1 MLLNQSEQE
10 ITQINQNV
18 FFKEFTFDKND
29 FVIDNR
35 NKVELAD
42 NVLWLDDLLIII
54 QIKEKDL
61 KGNSSVEDWLKN
73 KVFKKAKNQIKSTL
87 RYLYEHKTISIANGH
102 NDNHILDIQKMVSI
116 HSVVIYKIDDWKK
129 ESEIA
134 KKYITRDNCFI
145 HFISFDD
152 YIHICR
158 YIITP
163 VELGQY
169 FVFREELLRRNTN
182 IDKLPEQYF
191 LAHYFQNPTNTTF
204 NILYICNLD
213 KICEKI
219 ISREDEFY
227 LGSFI
232 NHMRETLYEY
242 GDERDYYFII
252 RELAKLN
259 REEMKLFKERLL
271 AVMNEGPKALPILMK
286 RFASLRTQCG
296 FVLMRLNKKVEET
309 WSRALVNFPFEFKYK
324 WKLNKCIG
332 LVVLKDNDH
341 FDFRWSYMEGEWEYD
356 EELEKRVEE
365 DIEVNG
371 KGKMLESMIYRD
383 LID

>member
-29 FVIDNR
+29 FIIDNR

-42 NVLWLDDLLIII
+42 NVLWLDDLMIII
-54 QIKEKDL
+54 QIKEKSS
-61 KGNSSVEDWLKN
+61 KGNSSVDDWLKN

-102 NDNHILDIQKMVSI
+102 NDNHILDIRNIVSV
-116 HSVVIYKIDDWKK
+116 HSVVIYKIDDWRK
-129 ESEIA
+129 EAAIA
-134 KKYITRDNCFI
+134 KKHITKDNCFI
-145 HFISFDD
+145 HFFSFDD

-169 FVFREELLRRNTN
+169 LVFREEMLRSNTN
-182 IDKLPEQYF
+182 MDELPEQYF
-191 LAHYFQNPTNTTF
+191 LAHYFQNPTNPTF

-213 KICEKI
+213 KICKKI

-232 NHMRETLYEY
+232 SHMRDTLYAY
-242 GDERDYYFII
+242 GDEKDYYFII

-271 AVMNEGPKALPILMK
+271 AVMNEEPKSLPVAMK

-296 FVLMRLNKKVEET
+296 FVLMKLNKKVEAT
-309 WSRALVNFPFEFKYK
+309 WRRALVNFSLEFKYK

-332 LVVLKDNDH
+332 LVVLKDNDY
-341 FDFRWSYMEGEWEYD
+341 FDFRWSYMEGEWKYD

-365 DIEVNG
+365 DIEING
-371 KGKMLESMIYRD
+371 KGKMLKSMIYSD

>member
-29 FVIDNR
+29 FIIDNR

-54 QIKEKDL
+54 QIKEKDSE
-61 KGNSSVEDWLKN
+61 GCSSVEDWLKN
-73 KVFKKAKNQIKSTL
+73 KVFNKAKNQIKSTL

-102 NDNHILDIQKMVSI
+102 NDNHILDIQKIVSV

-145 HFISFDD
+145 HFISLDD
-152 YIHICR
+152 YMQVCR

-169 FVFREELLRRNTN
+169 LMFREAVLRSNTN
-182 IDKLPEQYF
+182 IDELPEQYF

-204 NILYICNLD
+204 NVLYICNLD

-232 NHMRETLYEY
+232 SHMRETLYAY

-271 AVMNEGPKALPILMK
+271 AVMNEEPKSLPVLMK
-286 RFASLRTQCG
+286 RFASLRTLCG
-296 FVLMRLNKKVEET
+296 FVLMRLNKKVEDT

-341 FDFRWSYMEGEWEYD
+341 FDFRWSYMEGEWKYD

>member
-1 MLLNQSEQE
+1 M
-10 ITQINQNV
+10 
-18 FFKEFTFDKND
+18 
-29 FVIDNR
+29 
-35 NKVELAD
+35 
-42 NVLWLDDLLIII
+42 
-54 QIKEKDL
+54 
-61 KGNSSVEDWLKN
+61 
-73 KVFKKAKNQIKSTL
+73 
-87 RYLYEHKTISIANGH
+87 
-102 NDNHILDIQKMVSI
+102 
-116 HSVVIYKIDDWKK
+116 
-129 ESEIA
+129 
-134 KKYITRDNCFI
+134 
-145 HFISFDD
+145 
-152 YIHICR
+152 
-158 YIITP
+158 
-163 VELGQY
+163 
-169 FVFREELLRRNTN
+169 
-182 IDKLPEQYF
+182 
-191 LAHYFQNPTNTTF
+191 
-204 NILYICNLD
+204 
-213 KICEKI
+213 
-219 ISREDEFY
+219 
-227 LGSFI
+227 
-232 NHMRETLYEY
+232 YEY

-271 AVMNEGPKALPILMK
+271 AVMNERPKALPILMK

-309 WSRALVNFPFEFKYK
+309 WSRVLVNFPFEFKYK

>member
-1 MLLNQSEQE
+1 MLSNQSEQE
-10 ITQINQNV
+10 ITRINQNV

-29 FVIDNR
+29 FIIDNL

-54 QIKEKDL
+54 QIKEKDSE
-61 KGNSSVEDWLKN
+61 GCSSVADWLKN
-73 KVFKKAKNQIKSTL
+73 KVFKKAKNQIKGTL
-87 RYLYEHKTISIANGH
+87 RYLYEHNTISIANGH
-102 NDNHILDIQKMVSI
+102 NDNHILDIQKIVSV
-116 HSVVIYKIDDWKK
+116 HSVVIYKIDNWRK

-134 KKYITRDNCFI
+134 KKYITKDNRFI

-152 YIHICR
+152 YMQVCR

-169 FVFREELLRRNTN
+169 LMFREEVLRSNTN
-182 IDKLPEQYF
+182 IDELPEQYF
-191 LAHYFQNPTNTTF
+191 LAHYFQNPQNTTF

-232 NHMRETLYEY
+232 SRMRETLYAY
-242 GDERDYYFII
+242 GNERDYYFII

-271 AVMNEGPKALPILMK
+271 AVMNEEPKSLPVAMK

-309 WSRALVNFPFEFKYK
+309 WSRALVNFPSEFKYK

-332 LVVLKDNDH
+332 LVVLKDNDY
-341 FDFRWSYMEGEWEYD
+341 FDFRWSYMEGEWKYD
-356 EELEKRVEE
+356 EELKKIVEE
-365 DIEVNG
+365 DIEING

>member
-54 QIKEKDL
+54 QIKEKDSE
-61 KGNSSVEDWLKN
+61 GCSSVEDWLKN

-191 LAHYFQNPTNTTF
+191 LAHYFQNPTNATF

>member
-29 FVIDNR
+29 FIIDNR

-54 QIKEKDL
+54 QIKEKDSE
-61 KGNSSVEDWLKN
+61 GCSSVEDWLKN
-73 KVFKKAKNQIKSTL
+73 KVFNKAKNQIKSTL

-102 NDNHILDIQKMVSI
+102 NDNHILDIQKIVSV

-134 KKYITRDNCFI
+134 KKYITGDNCFI
-145 HFISFDD
+145 HFISLDD
-152 YIHICR
+152 YMQVCR

-169 FVFREELLRRNTN
+169 LMFREAVLRSNTN
-182 IDKLPEQYF
+182 IDELPEQYF

-204 NILYICNLD
+204 NVLYICNLD

-232 NHMRETLYEY
+232 SHMRETYRPA
-242 GDERDYYFII
+242 GG
-252 RELAKLN
+252 KLSP
-259 REEMKLFKERLL
+259 
-271 AVMNEGPKALPILMK
+271 AG
-286 RFASLRTQCG
+286 
-296 FVLMRLNKKVEET
+296 
-309 WSRALVNFPFEFKYK
+309 
-324 WKLNKCIG
+324 
-332 LVVLKDNDH
+332 
-341 FDFRWSYMEGEWEYD
+341 
-356 EELEKRVEE
+356 
-365 DIEVNG
+365 
-371 KGKMLESMIYRD
+371 
-383 LID
+383 

>member
-29 FVIDNR
+29 FIIDNR

-54 QIKEKDL
+54 QIKEKDSE
-61 KGNSSVEDWLKN
+61 GCSSVADWLKN

-169 FVFREELLRRNTN
+169 LMFREEVLRSNTN
-182 IDKLPEQYF
+182 IDELPEQYF
-191 LAHYFQNPTNTTF
+191 LAHYFQNPQNTTF
-204 NILYICNLD
+204 NILYICKLD

-227 LGSFI
+227 LGSVI

-271 AVMNEGPKALPILMK
+271 AVMNERPKALPILMK